1 MLNADLIIGG
11 FSFLLGGVIL
21 SVTRGL
27 SKLGGVFVDYV
38 LVAIFFLGA
47 VMLVK
52 GFIKP
57 ERLAFFE
64 SAVERNN
71 IVIGVVILFLYLIL
85 MPKVGFL
92 PASYIFYACFNI
104 YLAEDRWST
113 RNILQ
118 SMGLSAVLVS
128 FFYAMFHYVL
138 LVPLPAGS
146 WFD

>member
-1 MLNADLIIGG
+1 MLNADLIIGV
-11 FSFLLGGVIL
+11 FAFLFGGVIL

-47 VMLVK
+47 MMLAK

-64 SAVERNN
+64 SVVERNN
-71 IVIGVVILFLYLIL
+71 ILIGLVILFLYLII

-92 PASYIFYACFNI
+92 PASYVFYACFNI
-104 YLAEDRWST
+104 YLAEDRWTT

-138 LVPLPAGS
+138 LVPLPEGTL
-146 WFD
+146 FN